1 MLIFIIMFV
10 LMTIGILLL
19 VFRETLEDKFYWDED
34 ASLIAGGVIT
44 ILFGFAVVVMSG
56 IFIATAARSN
66 YDYEILEAQR
76 VSLELRLE
84 KTENA
89 PEDSIVEINSLY
101 NDIYEYNMEV
111 KSYKTWGDNPW
122 TCWFYSRKCTK
133 ELKYIEL
140 TT

>member
-19 VFRETLEDKFYWDED
+19 AFKEALEDKFDWDEE
-34 ASLIAGGVIT
+34 AMAIAGILIT
-44 ILFGFAVVVMSG
+44 GIFGFVVIVISGVSIAV
-56 IFIATAARSN
+56 AARSD
-66 YDYEILEAQR
+66 YDYEILEAKR
-76 VSLELRLE
+76 TSLELRLE

-101 NDIYEYNMEV
+101 ADIYKYNMEV
-111 KSYKTWGDNPW
+111 KSYKTWGNNLW
-122 TCWFYSRKCTK
+122 TCWFYSRKCTN

-140 TT
+140 KI

>member
-1 MLIFIIMFV
+1 MLIFIILFV

-19 VFRETLEDKFYWDED
+19 IFRETLEDKFFWDED
-34 ASLIAGGVIT
+34 AAAIAGAALTVIFGVAVLIMSVSIIT
-44 ILFGFAVVVMSG
+44 V
-56 IFIATAARSN
+56 AARSN
-66 YDYEILEAQR
+66 YDYEILEAR
-76 VSLELRLE
+76 RTSLELRLE

-111 KSYKTWGDNPW
+111 KSYKTWGNNPW

-140 TT
+140 ET

>member
-19 VFRETLEDKFYWDED
+19 VFRETLGYKFSWDED
-34 ASLIAGGVIT
+34 VMLIFGVVMTMI
-44 ILFGFAVVVMSG
+44 FGFTVVVMSG

-66 YDYEILEAQR
+66 YDYEVLEAQR
-76 VSLELRLE
+76 TSLELRLE

-111 KSYKTWGDNPW
+111 KSYKTWGNNPW
-122 TCWFYSRKCTK
+122 TCWFYSRKCTN

-140 TT
+140 KI